1 MSKLGGVVK
10 VFRRV
15 IKQSIVII
23 VLITIINVSYIGNA
37 FAAVSSGT
45 LVNLANASRAQ
56 EGLGDLSQSDKLVS
70 AANAKAS
77 DMFANQYF
85 AHTSPQG
92 KTPWDFIS
100 AAGYN
105 YVYAGENL
113 AIGYNDSSEL
123 HNAWMNSPS
132 HRENILNPNFREIGI
147 AAVEGVYEGGQ
158 TTIVVEMF
166 GSNSTGQNLATS
178 PNQAVQ
184 SESTVSAGQNS
195 HSQEFN
201 LVTSETNFNPQK
213 IFAGDQV
220 TFKAAI
226 TGEAQEIYFT
236 VGNQKIDMKEALQS
250 EKNSDKK
257 IFQKKESMTKEGTFT
272 VNITVTD
279 KWGNR
284 DSKDLGKLVVASKV
298 ITNPGNGMVGGVRA
312 SIKNHWV
319 IYTVSLLTLVS
330 LVTMVL
336 ILRKL
341 KLSHKLAK
349 SLATWEF

>member
-1 MSKLGGVVK
+1 MK
-10 VFRRV
+10 VFRKV

-23 VLITIINVSYIGNA
+23 VLCTIINVSYIGQA
-37 FAAVSSGT
+37 FAAISTGT
-45 LVNLANASRAQ
+45 LVNLVNASRAQ
-56 EGLGDLSQSDKLVS
+56 EGLGDLSINSQLVS

-92 KTPWDFIS
+92 KTPWDFIL

-113 AIGYNDSSEL
+113 AIGYTDSSEL
-123 HNAWMNSPS
+123 QNAWMNSPS
-132 HRENILNPNFREIGI
+132 HRENILNPNYRDIGI
-147 AAVEGVYEGGQ
+147 AAVNGEYEGSQ
-158 TTIVVEMF
+158 TTIVVEEF
-166 GSNSTGQNLATS
+166 GSTSAGQNLAAS

-184 SESTVSAGQNS
+184 SESTSGGQNS
-195 HSQEFN
+195 SSQEFN
-201 LVTSETNFNPQK
+201 LVTSETSFSPQK
-213 IFAGDQV
+213 IFVGDQV

-226 TGEAQEIYFT
+226 TGQPLEIYFT
-236 VGNQKIDMKEALQS
+236 VGNQKIDMTEALQS
-250 EKNSDKK
+250 EKNSDEK
-257 IFQKKESMTKEGTFT
+257 IFQKQVSMTQEGTFT

-284 DSKDLGKLVVASKV
+284 DSKDLGKLTVASKV
-298 ITNPGNGMVGGVRA
+298 ITNPGNGTVGGIGA

-319 IYTVSLLTLVS
+319 IYTVSAITLVL
-330 LVTMVL
+330 LVAMVL
-336 ILRKL
+336 ILRKM
-341 KLSHKLAK
+341 KLSHKLTK